1 MSIQLR
7 NYLTLPYYYFLFCGF
22 AKEESRTN
30 TGNLWFTFQKKVT
43 SKRRLRNMFFFFCFF
58 FRNSNLSWPLFK
70 RIFTHISFIS
80 THIYTAV
87 YLVYIL
93 DCLLLLWA
101 FFPDYSRCIWA
112 VNRRYNRGGHGRHY
126 IYRIESNSIGDGR
139 TVAPHCWFIKSS
151 IPCAPVNEELNY
163 DEPLLAASCLHAPAK

>member
-1 MSIQLR
+1 MAL
-7 NYLTLPYYYFLFCGF
+7 
-22 AKEESRTN
+22 
-30 TGNLWFTFQKKVT
+30 QKKRAEQT
-43 SKRRLRNMFFFFCFF
+43 LGTCGLHFKKKLHPNEGCATCFFFFVFF